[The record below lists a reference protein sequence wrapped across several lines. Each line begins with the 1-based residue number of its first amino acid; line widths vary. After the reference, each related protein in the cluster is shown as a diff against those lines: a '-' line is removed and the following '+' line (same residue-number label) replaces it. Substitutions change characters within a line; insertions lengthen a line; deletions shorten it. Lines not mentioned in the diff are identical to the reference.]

1 MRKVYFYV
9 DGFNL
14 YHRALED
21 RPHLK
26 WLCLRTLVS
35 KNFFPRD
42 EISSVKYFTAPVDP
56 PCPGSKPVITPK
68 RVRQLAYWDA
78 LRSTGVTIVEGRLV
92 PRWYDCRADCGKQ
105 YRKMAE
111 KMSDVSLALHMY
123 RDFIVH
129 RPQVM
134 IVLSADLDL
143 LPALKMIREEGGPQP
158 LLQVLLPT
166 DDDDTYFSRQ
176 KDYTPA
182 RARLIR
188 MDQQWLVSSQFKP
201 SFACGTVQI
210 AKPAE
215 WV

>member
-1 MRKVYFYV
+1 
-9 DGFNL
+9 
-14 YHRALED
+14 
-21 RPHLK
+21 
-26 WLCLRTLVS
+26 
-35 KNFFPRD
+35 
-42 EISSVKYFTAPVDP
+42 
-56 PCPGSKPVITPK
+56 
-68 RVRQLAYWDA
+68 
-78 LRSTGVTIVEGRLV
+78 
-92 PRWYDCRADCGKQ
+92 
-105 YRKMAE
+105 MAE